1 MARPE
6 SGEGVDCFIV
16 SLKDMMMFE
25 SSKLLLQLSNL
36 LSVRHHAGVTAV
48 WLPHDL
54 VDGELRVIADVKL
67 LDPKLSGDA

>member
-36 LSVRHHAGVTAV
+36 LSVRHHA
-48 WLPHDL
+48 
-54 VDGELRVIADVKL
+54 
-67 LDPKLSGDA
+67 